1 MGFLLNQTKLS
12 PSISDNRTNVV
23 VRSVLKNDA
32 MKKKIVITS
41 KKKYRETMAGI
52 YDLMNKGEANLTKS
66 ELERVRQMAAAAEL
80 YEDETLELRPFFDQ
94 PH

>member
-1 MGFLLNQTKLS
+1 MDILEQENLLDEQDLLITK
-12 PSISDNRTNVV
+12 T
-23 VRSVLKNDA
+23 
-32 MKKKIVITS
+32 MKKKIIITS
-41 KKKYRETMAGI
+41 KKRYHETMAGI